1 MVITAHI
8 SGQRFPRAAVLAWEL
23 RRATKVARK
32 LGLAAGSSDVTELR
46 RTLVE
51 QKRALGHD
59 GVENLLAREL
69 RWSERFGR
77 IGATLSRGRRRLCT
91 IELASDTGSAEAVP
105 NWYRQ
110 AIRSND
116 ETPLLAACPD
126 HYLSRTRADGREEV
140 IETTGGAPLAVRMFF
155 DDTDLSTLVTPA
167 DAAFPRQWAGIAR
180 LADGTPIGGIRHQF
194 RDSPSGFRARLGVEF
209 PVTTPGFMIHEHQ
222 WHLACEFSN
231 WIETVNADVR

>member
-8 SGQRFPRAAVLAWEL
+8 SGHRFPREAVLAWEF
-23 RRATKVARK
+23 RRATKVASK

-46 RTLVE
+46 RMLVE
-51 QKRALGHD
+51 KKLALGHA

-69 RWSERFGR
+69 RWSEHFGR
-77 IGATLSRGRRRLCT
+77 LGAALSRGRRRLCS
-91 IELASDTGSAEAVP
+91 IELTSDTGSAEGLP
-105 NWYRQ
+105 NWYRL

-126 HYLSRTRADGREEV
+126 HHLSRTRSDGREEV

-155 DDTDLSTLVTPA
+155 DESDLSTLVTLA
-167 DAAFPRQWAGIAR
+167 DPEFPLQWSGIAR
-180 LADGTPIGGIRHQF
+180 LADGMPIGGIRHQF
-194 RDSPSGFRARLGVEF
+194 RDSASGFRARLCVEF
-209 PVTTPGFMIHEHQ
+209 PLTTPGFMIREHQ